1 MIFYHKIID
10 EFYHSGKIEAAKD
23 KPGIKFSI
31 FMCAVLP
38 IKFDKSFVF

>member
-1 MIFYHKIID
+1 M
-10 EFYHSGKIEAAKD
+10 EVAKA

-38 IKFDKSFVF
+38 IKFDKSLVFSLNII